1 MPTFRMQRTIRGPLS
16 GKSRRRESSVTSIV
30 ILIPLIGL
38 LGFLL
43 FFSFASDLSTWT
55 LDLPDR
61 LSMAISHTTT
71 TSPAIAALK
80 IAFQDRYGPSS
91 QTILAK
97 GIRTYGSIQPTAERM
112 LRAAA
117 RQRPFVMAFGGY
129 SVTVGRGNFFHQ
141 SFPFVLQRVLGDT
154 FQQSLGIPL
163 EVRNGAIGGIP
174 SFPYG
179 FCLQH
184 FLGNDADTISWDYSM
199 NEGIGATVL
208 EAYIRQGLAL
218 PHHPMLILVDTNK
231 ERCDMLQRYSDLGIL
246 NDSISMAKGEV
257 VDQALLSLPDDQQ
270 PPGLREW
277 DQFGAPKQCPGRG
290 SWHPK
295 RMEHELMGWMLAM
308 HMLAG
313 VETAMAIMAANKNW
327 KVKYSEDD
335 SQVKRSF
342 PATIHAEPANE
353 ESVTKMLFGHADE
366 NNKYTLNNISC
377 RTSFLPAVDQ
387 NRSLSSI
394 VVSGLRDTDLDM
406 MEERTDDLYKD
417 GWVLDVSDV
426 ERKTKKKVE
435 RCGGLG
441 YIDMKIAL
449 YGIPESGPL
458 RVWLPYEGSLQK
470 STSESAA
477 SVWLDGLIL
486 CEANERRNDNSC
498 QIDKDLIIT
507 VGGIKV
513 DSISLVDGAGVYLN
527 RKTCVNIGIPSSA
540 ESTKL
545 GQVKK
550 ANGEPLSL
558 EDKKRL
564 AGANYDDG
572 DIGIVVDIEAGPGI
586 SRENG
591 ACCVSHIVW
600 EQH

>member
-1 MPTFRMQRTIRGPLS
+1 MA
-16 GKSRRRESSVTSIV
+16 SILIL
-30 ILIPLIGL
+30 ILIPLIGIL
-38 LGFLL
+38 SLVL
-43 FFSFASDLSTWT
+43 FASFAFHFPTWKYNH
-55 LDLPDR
+55 PDNKS
-61 LSMAISHTTT
+61 LAVSHTT

-80 IAFQDRYGPSS
+80 TAFRDRYGPSS
-91 QTILAK
+91 QTILTK

-154 FQQSLGIPL
+154 FQQSLGISL

-199 NEGIGATVL
+199 NEGNGATIL

-218 PHHPMLILVDTNK
+218 PHHPMLILLDTNN
-231 ERCDMLQRYSDLGIL
+231 ERCDTLQQYNDLGIL
-246 NDSISMAKGEV
+246 TDSISMAKGEV
-257 VDQALLSLPDDQQ
+257 VDKALLSLPENQR
-270 PPGLREW
+270 PPGLRNW

-295 RMEHELMGWMLAM
+295 WMEHELMGWMLAM
-308 HMLAG
+308 HMVTG
-313 VETAMAIMAANKNW
+313 VEAAMDIMAKNENW
-327 KVKYSEDD
+327 KTKYGEDD
-335 SQVKRSF
+335 SPVKRSF
-342 PATIHAEPANE
+342 PAAIHTVPVNE
-353 ESVTKMLFGHADE
+353 GSVTQLLFGHADE
-366 NNKYTLNNISC
+366 NNKYTLNDISC
-377 RTSFLPAVDQ
+377 RTSFLPALDQ
-387 NRSLSSI
+387 NRSLPSI
-394 VVSGLRDTDLDM
+394 VVSGLRHTDLDM
-406 MEERTDDLYKD
+406 IEERTDDLYKE
-417 GWVLDVSDV
+417 GWVLDVSNV
-426 ERKTKKKVE
+426 ERETKKKVE

-449 YGIPESGPL
+449 YGIADSGPL

-470 STSESAA
+470 STSERAA
-477 SVWLDGLIL
+477 STWFDGLIL
-486 CEANERRNDNSC
+486 CEANERRDDNAC
-498 QIDKDLIIT
+498 QLNKDLIIT
-507 VGGIKV
+507 VCGIKV
-513 DSISLVDGAGVYLN
+513 DSISHIDGAGVYLN

-540 ESTKL
+540 EVTNL

-550 ANGEPLSL
+550 FNGEPLSL
-558 EDKKRL
+558 EDKERL
-564 AGANYDDG
+564 AGTNHDD
-572 DIGIVVDIEAGPGI
+572 DAIGIVVDIEAGPRVV
-586 SRENG
+586 RENG